1 MADER
6 RLTSRMIAK
15 WSAFSRDRRLPRQA
29 DLDLSVFGKDTAN
42 CLVIALA
49 ADIGAAKLLH
59 VGEILRNDAWS
70 AERQQS
76 VSDYPANS
84 LVRLA
89 SAKIAAVLAKRGPVV
104 FGGTGV
110 RDVSAI
116 LYRAILLPLSDD
128 GETIDHVIGAINFKE
143 ISAVEEY
150 SEQPAA
156 PPQAQP
162 SPAESYI
169 AFSSRRVAFSPS
181 AAKRPAQV
189 MVK

>member
-15 WSAFSRDRRLPRQA
+15 WSALSRDGRLPRHA
-29 DLDLSVFGKDTAN
+29 DLDLSAFGKDAAN
-42 CLVIALA
+42 CVVIATTG
-49 ADIGAAKLLH
+49 ADIAGATLIH
-59 VGEILRNDAWS
+59 VGELLRGDDWS
-70 AERQQS
+70 PDRRQT
-76 VSDYPANS
+76 VADYPANS
-84 LVRLA
+84 LLHLTA
-89 SAKIAAVLAKRGPVV
+89 AKVAAVIAKRGPVV

-150 SEQPAA
+150 SEQPA
-156 PPQAQP
+156 PP
-162 SPAESYI
+162 PADAVSSYM
-169 AFSSRRVAFSPS
+169 AFSGRRVAFAPS
-181 AAKRPAQV
+181 AARRPTQATI
-189 MVK
+189 K